1 MVFLGPEVK
10 RDVTRYRAM
19 EGVVRVGSSP
29 RKYFF
34 LKKDKH
40 GEDFIESVDEVLIV
54 AIDQDESVLFARE
67 LSPAFA
73 HSPVLILPGG
83 TAEDNERP
91 EATANRELQE
101 EIGMRANHLEYLGEL
116 WPWSKYLNVRSHL
129 FLARDLVPSKLPGD
143 EAEPVEMV
151 RVPWNE
157 IDHMVADGRLN
168 DARAIAALYRVR
180 LALCAPKDG

>member
-1 MVFLGPEVK
+1 
-10 RDVTRYRAM
+10 M
-19 EGVVRVGSSP
+19 EGVVRVASSQ
-29 RKYFF
+29 REYFF

-40 GEDFIESVDEVLIV
+40 GEDFIESFDEVLIV
-54 AIDQDESVLFARE
+54 PIDQDESVLFARE

-73 HSPVLILPGG
+73 HIPVLILPGG
-83 TAEDNERP
+83 TIEDDEP
-91 EATANRELQE
+91 WEAAANRELQE

-116 WPWSKYLNVRSHL
+116 WPWSKYLAVRSHL

-151 RVPWNE
+151 RIPWNE
-157 IDHMVADGRLN
+157 IDPMVADGRLN

-180 LALCAPKDG
+180 LALATSKDG